1 MVMDQDFFPL
11 SIDIQFVM
19 IHLNQAEQ
27 KTRVRSE
34 YFLLVCESDKY
45 ITILQNNTHLITL

>member
-1 MVMDQDFFPL
+1 MVMHQDFFPL

-27 KTRVRSE
+27 KTRVESE
-34 YFLLVCESDKY
+34 YFLWRKRKISS
-45 ITILQNNTHLITL
+45 LQEDLQEEVFEL

>member
-27 KTRVRSE
+27 KTRVESE
-34 YFLLVCESDKY
+34 YFLCVVVVYHKMVDVIKKILV
-45 ITILQNNTHLITL
+45 